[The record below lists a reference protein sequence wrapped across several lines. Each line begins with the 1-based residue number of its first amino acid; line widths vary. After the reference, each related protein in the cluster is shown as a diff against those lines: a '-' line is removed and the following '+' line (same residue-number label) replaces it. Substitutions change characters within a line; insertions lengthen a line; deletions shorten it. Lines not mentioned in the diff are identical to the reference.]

1 MARVGIGSDIHRL
14 VAGRPLILAG
24 VAIESEAGAEG
35 HSDADAL
42 AHAVIDAILG
52 ALCEG
57 DIGAHFPDTDPKWSG
72 FDSMQM
78 LARVVWLAK
87 EKNFRVG
94 NLDCIISLER
104 PKLRP
109 HVAAMREHLARTLEV
124 EIGCISVKA
133 KSGEGLDSVG
143 EGRAIHVQTVVLL
156 ENI

>member
-14 VAGRPLILAG
+14 VPGRPLMLAG
-24 VAIESEAGAEG
+24 VTIESPTGAEG

-52 ALCEG
+52 AMCEG

-78 LARVVWLAK
+78 LARVVWLAR
-87 EKNFRVG
+87 EKSFRVG

-104 PKLRP
+104 PRLRP
-109 HVAAMREHLARTLEV
+109 YVAAMREHLARTLEV
-124 EIGCISVKA
+124 DLGCVSIKA
-133 KSGEGLDSVG
+133 KSGEGLDAVG

-156 ENI
+156 ESY